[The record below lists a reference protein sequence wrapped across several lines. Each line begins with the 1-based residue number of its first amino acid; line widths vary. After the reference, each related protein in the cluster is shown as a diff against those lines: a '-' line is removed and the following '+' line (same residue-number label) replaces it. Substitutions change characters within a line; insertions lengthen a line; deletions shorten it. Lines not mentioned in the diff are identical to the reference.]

1 MAVENAKKILDFW
14 FKESLPE
21 ELFRQKDSFDK
32 KIRNKFL
39 NDYEKAII
47 NEYDD
52 WQDEPK
58 SCLALIILLDQFSRN
73 LFRNDKKAFEQDHK
87 CRLIVNEAIDRGD
100 LEKLD
105 INEKLFFLLPLLHS
119 EEISDHTY
127 AHNLSNAHLKD
138 HPQITLIKSS
148 WKDHTEVIK
157 RFKRYPHRNK
167 ALDRQSTSKEI
178 EFLTKP
184 SSSW

>member
-1 MAVENAKKILDFW
+1 MIIENAKKILNFW

-21 ELFRQKDSFDK
+21 ELFRQKDSFDE
-32 KIRNKFL
+32 KIRNKFFS
-39 NDYEKAII
+39 DYEKAII

-73 LFRNDKKAFEQDHK
+73 LYRNDKKAFGQDYK

-100 LEKLD
+100 LEKLS
-105 INEKLFFLLPLLHS
+105 INEKLFSLLPLLHS

-127 AHNLSNAHLKD
+127 VHNLSNAHLKD

-148 WKDHTEVIK
+148 WKDHTDVIK
-157 RFKRYPHRNK
+157 KFKRYPHRNK
-167 ALDRQSTSKEI
+167 VLNRQSTPDEI
-178 EFLTKP
+178 EFLNQ
-184 SSSW
+184 SNAAW

>member
-1 MAVENAKKILDFW
+1 MIIENAQHILNFW

-32 KIRNKFL
+32 KIKDKFS
-39 NDYEKAII
+39 NDYERAII

-52 WQDEPK
+52 WQDDPK

-73 LFRNDKKAFEQDHK
+73 LFRNNKKAFEQDHK

-100 LEKLD
+100 LEKLNV
-105 INEKLFFLLPLLHS
+105 NEKLFFLLPLLHS
-119 EEISDHTY
+119 EEISDHIY
-127 AHNLSNAHLKD
+127 VHNLSNAHLKG

-157 RFKRYPHRNK
+157 EFKRYPHRNK
-167 ALDRQSTSKEI
+167 LLDRQSTSEEI
-178 EFLTKP
+178 EFLNKP
-184 SSSW
+184 NSYW

>member
-1 MAVENAKKILDFW
+1 MTVNKAKNILDFW
-14 FKESLPE
+14 FEESLPE

-32 KIRNKFL
+32 KIRDRFF

-47 NEYDD
+47 NEYDE

-58 SCLALIILLDQFSRN
+58 YCLALIILLDQFSRN
-73 LFRNDKKAFEQDHK
+73 LFRSDKRAFDQDHK

-105 INEKLFFLLPLLHS
+105 VNEKLFFLLPLLHS
-119 EEISDHTY
+119 EEISDHIY
-127 AHNLSNAHLKD
+127 VNNLSKVHLKD
-138 HPQITLIKSS
+138 HPQITLINYS
-148 WKDHTEVIK
+148 WKNRTDVLK

-167 ALDRQSTSKEI
+167 VLERQSTPEEI
-178 EFLTKP
+178 EFLNQP
-184 SSSW
+184 NSSW

>member
-1 MAVENAKKILDFW
+1 MLVENAKNILDFW

-32 KIRNKFL
+32 KIKDKFF

-52 WQDEPK
+52 WQDESK

-73 LFRNDKKAFEQDHK
+73 IFRNDKKAFEQDHK

-100 LEKLD
+100 LEKLS

-119 EEISDHTY
+119 E
-127 AHNLSNAHLKD
+127 
-138 HPQITLIKSS
+138 
-148 WKDHTEVIK
+148 
-157 RFKRYPHRNK
+157 
-167 ALDRQSTSKEI
+167 
-178 EFLTKP
+178 
-184 SSSW
+184 

>member
-1 MAVENAKKILDFW
+1 MITKKAQNILEFW

-32 KIRNKFL
+32 KIRDKFYG
-39 NDYEKAII
+39 DYEKAII

-100 LEKLD
+100 LEKLA

-127 AHNLSNAHLKD
+127 VHNLSNAHLKD

-167 ALDRQSTSKEI
+167 VLDRQSTLEEK

>member
-1 MAVENAKKILDFW
+1 VTVDKAQNILDFW

-32 KIRNKFL
+32 KIRDRFF

-47 NEYDD
+47 NEYDE
-52 WQDEPK
+52 WQDDPK

-73 LFRNDKKAFEQDHK
+73 LFRDDKKAFAQDHK

-100 LEKLD
+100 LEKLYV
-105 INEKLFFLLPLLHS
+105 NEKLFFLLPLLHS
-119 EEISDHTY
+119 EEISDHVY
-127 AHNLSNAHLKD
+127 VNNLSNVHLKA
-138 HPQITLIKSS
+138 HSQITLIKTS
-148 WKDHTEVIK
+148 WKNHTDVLK
-157 RFKRYPHRNK
+157 KFKRYPHRNK
-167 ALDRQSTSKEI
+167 ALERQSTPEEI
-178 EFLTKP
+178 EFLNQP

>member
-1 MAVENAKKILDFW
+1 MVEENAQNILNFW
-14 FKESLPE
+14 FNESLPE

-32 KIRNKFL
+32 KIRDKFF
-39 NDYEKAII
+39 NDYKKAII

-52 WQDEPK
+52 WQDKPK

-73 LFRNDKKAFEQDHK
+73 LYRNDKKAFEQDHK

-105 INEKLFFLLPLLHS
+105 TNEKLFFLLPLLHS

-127 AHNLSNAHLKD
+127 VHNLSNAHLKN
-138 HPQITLIKSS
+138 HPQIALIKSS
-148 WKDHTEVIK
+148 WKNHTNIIK
-157 RFKRYPHRNK
+157 KFKRYPHRNK
-167 ALDRQSTSKEI
+167 VLDRQSTPEEI
-178 EFLTKP
+178 ELLSQP
-184 SSSW
+184 NSSW

>member
-1 MAVENAKKILDFW
+1 MITKKAQNILDFW

-32 KIRNKFL
+32 KIRDKFYG
-39 NDYEKAII
+39 DYENAII

-87 CRLIVNEAIDRGD
+87 CRLIVNESIDRGD

-127 AHNLSNAHLKD
+127 VHNLSNAHLKD
-138 HPQITLIKSS
+138 HAQITLIKSS

-167 ALDRQSTSKEI
+167 VLDRQSTPEEK

>member
-1 MAVENAKKILDFW
+1 MVVENAQNILDFW
-14 FKESLPE
+14 FKESLPD

-32 KIRNKFL
+32 KIRDRFF

-52 WQDEPK
+52 WQDKPK
-58 SCLALIILLDQFSRN
+58 SSLALIILLDQFSRN
-73 LFRNDKKAFEQDHK
+73 LFRNNKKAFEQDHK
-87 CRLIVNEAIDRGD
+87 CRLIVNEGIDRGN

-127 AHNLSNAHLKD
+127 VHNLSNAYLKD
-138 HPQITLIKSS
+138 HPQIALIKSS
-148 WKDHTEVIK
+148 WKDHTDVIK
-157 RFKRYPHRNK
+157 KFKRYPHRNK
-167 ALDRQSTSKEI
+167 VLDRQCTPEETELLSQ
-178 EFLTKP
+178 P
-184 SSSW
+184 NSSW

>member
-1 MAVENAKKILDFW
+1 MVVKNTQNILDFW

-21 ELFRQKDSFDK
+21 ELFRKKDSFDK
-32 KIRNKFL
+32 KIRDKFF
-39 NDYEKAII
+39 NNYEKAII

-52 WQDEPK
+52 WQDESK

-73 LFRNDKKAFEQDHK
+73 LFRNNKKAFEQDHK

-100 LEKLD
+100 LEELN

-127 AHNLSNAHLKD
+127 VHNLSNAHLKN
-138 HPQITLIKSS
+138 HPQITLIRSS
-148 WKDHTEVIK
+148 WKDHTDVIK
-157 RFKRYPHRNK
+157 KFKRYPQRNK
-167 ALDRQSTSKEI
+167 VLDRQSTSEEI
-178 EFLTKP
+178 EFLNQTN
-184 SSSW
+184 SSW

>member
-1 MAVENAKKILDFW
+1 MITENAQNILDFW

-21 ELFRQKDSFDK
+21 ELFKQKNSFDK
-32 KIRNKFL
+32 KIRVKFFS
-39 NDYEKAII
+39 DYEKVII

-87 CRLIVNEAIDRGD
+87 CRLIVNESIDRGD

-127 AHNLSNAHLKD
+127 VHNLSNVHLKD

-167 ALDRQSTSKEI
+167 VLDRQSTPEEK
-178 EFLTKP
+178 EFLTKLN
-184 SSSW
+184 SSW

>member
-1 MAVENAKKILDFW
+1 MTTDKAQNILNFW

-32 KIRNKFL
+32 KIRDRFF

-52 WQDEPK
+52 WQDDPK

-73 LFRNDKKAFEQDHK
+73 LFRNHKKAFEQDHK

-105 INEKLFFLLPLLHS
+105 IDEKLFFLLPLLHS
-119 EEISDHTY
+119 EEISDHVY
-127 AHNLSNAHLKD
+127 VNNLSNVHLKN
-138 HPQITLIKSS
+138 HSQITLIKKS
-148 WKDHTEVIK
+148 WKTHTDVLK
-157 RFKRYPHRNK
+157 RFKRYPHRNRI
-167 ALDRQSTSKEI
+167 LERQSTPEEI
-178 EFLTKP
+178 EFLNQTNL
-184 SSSW
+184 SW

>member
-1 MAVENAKKILDFW
+1 MITKNAQNIFDFW

-32 KIRNKFL
+32 KIRDRFFI
-39 NDYEKAII
+39 DYEKAII

-52 WQDEPK
+52 WQDDSK

-73 LFRNDKKAFEQDHK
+73 FFRNDKKAFEQDHK

-100 LEKLD
+100 LEKLN
-105 INEKLFFLLPLLHS
+105 INEKLFLLLPLLHS

-127 AHNLSNAHLKD
+127 VHNLSNAHLKN

-148 WKDHTEVIK
+148 WKNHTDVIK
-157 RFKRYPHRNK
+157 KFKRYPHRNK
-167 ALDRQSTSKEI
+167 VLERQSTLEET
-178 EFLTKP
+178 EFLNKP
-184 SSSW
+184 NSSW

>member
-1 MAVENAKKILDFW
+1 MVVENAQNILDFW

-32 KIRNKFL
+32 KIRDKFF
-39 NDYEKAII
+39 NNYEKAII

-105 INEKLFFLLPLLHS
+105 INEKLFCLLPLLHS
-119 EEISDHTY
+119 EEISDHAY
-127 AHNLSNAHLKD
+127 VHNLSNVHLKD
-138 HPQITLIKSS
+138 HPQIALIKSS
-148 WKDHTEVIK
+148 WKNHTDIIK
-157 RFKRYPHRNK
+157 KFKRYPHRNEV
-167 ALDRQSTSKEI
+167 LDRQSTPEEI
-178 EFLTKP
+178 EHLSQP
-184 SSSW
+184 SLSW

>member
-1 MAVENAKKILDFW
+1 MVVENAKKILDFW

-32 KIRNKFL
+32 KIRDKFFS
-39 NDYEKAII
+39 DYEKAII
-47 NEYDD
+47 NEYDY
-52 WQDEPK
+52 WEDEPK

-100 LEKLD
+100 LEKLN

-127 AHNLSNAHLKD
+127 VHNLSNAHLQD
-138 HPQITLIKSS
+138 HPQIVLIKSS
-148 WKDHTEVIK
+148 WKDHTDVIK
-157 RFKRYPHRNK
+157 KFKRYPHRNK
-167 ALDRQSTSKEI
+167 VLERQSTLEEV
-178 EFLTKP
+178 EFINEQN
-184 SSSW
+184 SSW

>member
-1 MAVENAKKILDFW
+1 VITENAQNILDFW

-32 KIRNKFL
+32 KIRDKFYG
-39 NDYEKAII
+39 DYENAII

-87 CRLIVNEAIDRGD
+87 CRLIVNESIDRGD

-127 AHNLSNAHLKD
+127 VHNLSNAHLKD

-167 ALDRQSTSKEI
+167 VLDRQSTPEEK

>member
-1 MAVENAKKILDFW
+1 MVVENAQKILDFW

-32 KIRNKFL
+32 EIRDKFFK
-39 NDYEKAII
+39 DYEKAII

-52 WQDEPK
+52 WQDDPK

-73 LFRNDKKAFEQDHK
+73 LFRHDKKAFEQDHK

-100 LEKLD
+100 LEILD

-127 AHNLSNAHLKD
+127 VHNLSNAHLKD
-138 HPQITLIKSS
+138 HPQIALIKNS
-148 WKDHTEVIK
+148 WKDHTDVIK
-157 RFKRYPHRNK
+157 KFKRYPHRNK
-167 ALDRQSTSKEI
+167 VLGRQSTSKEI
-178 EFLTKP
+178 EFLNQTN
-184 SSSW
+184 SSW

>member
-1 MAVENAKKILDFW
+1 MVERNAQNILSFW
-14 FKESLPE
+14 FNESLPE

-32 KIRNKFL
+32 KIKDKFFE
-39 NDYEKAII
+39 DFEKAII

-52 WQDEPK
+52 WQDEAK

-73 LFRNDKKAFEQDHK
+73 LFRNNKKAFEQDHK

-100 LEKLD
+100 LEKLN

-127 AHNLSNAHLKD
+127 VHNLANAHLKN
-138 HPQITLIKSS
+138 HPQIALIKSS
-148 WKDHTEVIK
+148 WKDHTDVIK
-157 RFKRYPHRNK
+157 KFKRYPHRNK
-167 ALDRQSTSKEI
+167 VLDRQSTPEEI
-178 EFLTKP
+178 EFLNQPK
-184 SSSW
+184 SSW

>member
-1 MAVENAKKILDFW
+1 MITKKAQNILDFW

-32 KIRNKFL
+32 KIRDKFYG
-39 NDYEKAII
+39 DYENAII

-87 CRLIVNEAIDRGD
+87 CRLIVNESIDRGD

-127 AHNLSNAHLKD
+127 VHNLSNAHLKD
-138 HPQITLIKSS
+138 HAQITLIKSS

-167 ALDRQSTSKEI
+167 ILDRQSTPEEK

>member
-1 MAVENAKKILDFW
+1 MVVENAKNILDFW

-32 KIRNKFL
+32 KIRDKFFK
-39 NDYEKAII
+39 DYEKAII

-73 LFRNDKKAFEQDHK
+73 LFRNDKKAFEQDYK
-87 CRLIVNEAIDRGD
+87 GRLIVNEAIDRGD
-100 LEKLD
+100 LEKLS
-105 INEKLFFLLPLLHS
+105 INEKLFSLLPLLHS

-127 AHNLSNAHLKD
+127 VHNLSNAHLKD

-148 WKDHTEVIK
+148 WKDHTDVIK
-157 RFKRYPHRNK
+157 KFKRYPHRNK
-167 ALDRQSTSKEI
+167 VLNRQSTPDEI
-178 EFLTKP
+178 EFLNQ
-184 SSSW
+184 SNAAW

>member
-1 MAVENAKKILDFW
+1 MVLENAKNILDFW

-21 ELFRQKDSFDK
+21 ELFRKKNSFDK
-32 KIRNKFL
+32 KIRDKFF
-39 NDYEKAII
+39 NDYKKAII

-100 LEKLD
+100 LDKLS
-105 INEKLFFLLPLLHS
+105 INEKLFLLLPLLHS

-127 AHNLSNAHLKD
+127 IHNLSNAHLKN
-138 HPQITLIKSS
+138 HPQIALIKSS
-148 WKDHTEVIK
+148 WKDHTDVIK
-157 RFKRYPHRNK
+157 KFKRYPHRNK
-167 ALDRQSTSKEI
+167 VLDRQSTPEEI
-178 EFLTKP
+178 EFL
-184 SSSW
+184 SQSNSSW

>member
-1 MAVENAKKILDFW
+1 MTENAKKILDFW

-21 ELFRQKDSFDK
+21 ELFRKKDSFDK
-32 KIRNKFL
+32 KIRDRFF
-39 NDYEKAII
+39 NDYEKAIV

-52 WQDEPK
+52 WQDDSK

-100 LEKLD
+100 LEKLN

-119 EEISDHTY
+119 EEISDHIY
-127 AHNLSNAHLKD
+127 VHKLSNLHLKD
-138 HPQITLIKSS
+138 HSQITLIKNS
-148 WKDHTEVIK
+148 WKNHTDAIK
-157 RFKRYPHRNK
+157 KFKRYPHRNK
-167 ALDRQSTSKEI
+167 ILDRQSTPTEV
-178 EFLTKP
+178 EFLNQSNP
-184 SSSW
+184 SW

>member
-1 MAVENAKKILDFW
+1 MITKNAQNIFNFW
-14 FKESLPE
+14 FKESLPD

-32 KIRNKFL
+32 KIRGKFF

-73 LFRNDKKAFEQDHK
+73 LFRNDKKAFDQDHK
-87 CRLIVNEAIDRGD
+87 CRLIVNESIDRGD

-105 INEKLFFLLPLLHS
+105 SNEKLFFLLPLLHS

-127 AHNLSNAHLKD
+127 VHNLANAHLKD

-167 ALDRQSTSKEI
+167 VLDRQSNSEEK

>member
-1 MAVENAKKILDFW
+1 MITKKAQNILDFW

-32 KIRNKFL
+32 KIRNKFYV
-39 NDYEKAII
+39 DYEKAII

-87 CRLIVNEAIDRGD
+87 CRLIVNESIDRGD

-127 AHNLSNAHLKD
+127 VHNLANAHLKD

-157 RFKRYPHRNK
+157 EFKRYPHRNK
-167 ALDRQSTSKEI
+167 LLDRQSTSEEI
-178 EFLTKP
+178 EFLNKP
-184 SSSW
+184 NSYW

>member
-1 MAVENAKKILDFW
+1 MVVKNAQNILDFW
-14 FKESLPE
+14 FKESLAE
-21 ELFRQKDSFDK
+21 ELFRKKDSFDQ
-32 KIRNKFL
+32 KIRDKFF
-39 NDYEKAII
+39 NDYEKAIT

-58 SCLALIILLDQFSRN
+58 YCLALIILLDQFSRN

-119 EEISDHTY
+119 EEISDHIY
-127 AHNLSNAHLKD
+127 AHNLSNAHLKN
-138 HPQITLIKSS
+138 HPQIALIKSS
-148 WKDHTEVIK
+148 WKDHTDIIK
-157 RFKRYPHRNK
+157 KFKRYPHRNK
-167 ALDRQSTSKEI
+167 VLDRQSTPEEI
-178 EFLTKP
+178 ELLSEP
-184 SSSW
+184 NSSW

>member
-1 MAVENAKKILDFW
+1 MVERNAQNILNFW
-14 FKESLPE
+14 FNESLPE

-32 KIRNKFL
+32 KIKDKFFE
-39 NDYEKAII
+39 DFEKAII

-73 LFRNDKKAFEQDHK
+73 LFRNNKKAFEQDHK

-100 LEKLD
+100 LEKLN

-119 EEISDHTY
+119 EEISDHVY
-127 AHNLSNAHLKD
+127 VHNLSNAHLKN
-138 HPQITLIKSS
+138 HPQIALIKSS
-148 WKDHTEVIK
+148 WKDHTDVIK
-157 RFKRYPHRNK
+157 KFKRYPHRNK
-167 ALDRQSTSKEI
+167 VLDRHSTLE
-178 EFLTKP
+178 ELNFLNTP
-184 SSSW
+184 NSS

>member
-1 MAVENAKKILDFW
+1 VIIENAQHILNFW

-32 KIRNKFL
+32 KIKDKFS
-39 NDYEKAII
+39 NDYERAII

-52 WQDEPK
+52 WQDDPK

-73 LFRNDKKAFEQDHK
+73 LFRNNKKAFEQDHK

-100 LEKLD
+100 LEKLNV
-105 INEKLFFLLPLLHS
+105 NEKLFFLLPLLHS
-119 EEISDHTY
+119 EEISDHIY
-127 AHNLSNAHLKD
+127 VHNLSNAHLKD

-157 RFKRYPHRNK
+157 VFKRYPHRNK
-167 ALDRQSTSKEI
+167 LLDRQSTSEEI
-178 EFLTKP
+178 EFLNKP
-184 SSSW
+184 NSYW

>member
-1 MAVENAKKILDFW
+1 MENAKNILDFW

-32 KIRNKFL
+32 KIRDSFF

-52 WQDEPK
+52 WQDE
-58 SCLALIILLDQFSRN
+58 SGTCLALIILLDQFSRN

-105 INEKLFFLLPLLHS
+105 TNEKLFFLLPLLHS

-127 AHNLSNAHLKD
+127 VHNLSNAHLKD

-167 ALDRQSTSKEI
+167 VLDRQSTPEEK

>member
-1 MAVENAKKILDFW
+1 MVVENAQNILDFW

-32 KIRNKFL
+32 KIRDKFSP
-39 NDYEKAII
+39 DYEKAIS
-47 NEYDD
+47 NELDD

-73 LFRNDKKAFEQDHK
+73 LFRNNKKAFEQDHK

-119 EEISDHTY
+119 EEISDHVY
-127 AHNLSNAHLKD
+127 AHNLSNVHLKN
-138 HPQITLIKSS
+138 HPQIALIKSS
-148 WKDHTEVIK
+148 WKDHTDIIK
-157 RFKRYPHRNK
+157 KFKRYPHRNK
-167 ALDRQSTSKEI
+167 LLDRQSTPGEI
-178 EFLTKP
+178 ELLNQP
-184 SSSW
+184 NASW